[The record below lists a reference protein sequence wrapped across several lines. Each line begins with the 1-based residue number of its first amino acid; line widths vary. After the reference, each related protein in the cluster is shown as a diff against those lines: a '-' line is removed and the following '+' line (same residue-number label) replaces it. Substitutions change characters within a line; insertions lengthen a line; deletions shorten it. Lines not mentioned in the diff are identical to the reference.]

1 MKLRAKIIVSFAVTF
16 LVVLGIALAGIY
28 YLMAIN
34 REQEFIQRI
43 KDKTTTTFRLLLDV
57 QGIDHDILQTFDRNT
72 INNLYDEKVLL
83 FDSLGRNIYSSVDD
97 TKVLFPQ
104 EILKELRGGEEE
116 VTYSEGEYEVYA
128 HVIIDKGKTFYA
140 IGKALDKYGKG
151 KLRFLGYTL
160 LVIFLAVFVLV
171 VLTSFFIAR
180 QITAPILTLTDEVNN
195 RSISNLSRVQ
205 VANTK
210 DEIDSLAIGFNNML
224 ARVEEAYSYQKNFI
238 HHVSH
243 ELKTPIAVLIS
254 NIERTLASGNDNT
267 WRDAFEFQ
275 KEGLMQF
282 ATVIN
287 TLLDISKYET
297 SQNLLL
303 QETVRVDELLFTCFE
318 DLQHVYPNLKF
329 DLSIDDSLNDAEE
342 LSCRGNERMLRIA
355 FFNLLKNAGEYADS
369 KTVFVRI
376 NKTWLKMEIEVL
388 NDGATLDSS
397 EQAKLFQH
405 FFRGRNT
412 GSKAGIGL
420 GLVMA
425 QKIIHLHKGSLT
437 YRVTES
443 GLNCFTVQI

>member
-104 EILKELRGGEEE
+104 EILKELREGEEE

-195 RSISNLSRVQ
+195 RSISNL
-205 VANTK
+205 
-210 DEIDSLAIGFNNML
+210 
-224 ARVEEAYSYQKNFI
+224 
-238 HHVSH
+238 
-243 ELKTPIAVLIS
+243 
-254 NIERTLASGNDNT
+254 
-267 WRDAFEFQ
+267 
-275 KEGLMQF
+275 
-282 ATVIN
+282 
-287 TLLDISKYET
+287 
-297 SQNLLL
+297 
-303 QETVRVDELLFTCFE
+303 
-318 DLQHVYPNLKF
+318 
-329 DLSIDDSLNDAEE
+329 
-342 LSCRGNERMLRIA
+342 
-355 FFNLLKNAGEYADS
+355 
-369 KTVFVRI
+369 
-376 NKTWLKMEIEVL
+376 
-388 NDGATLDSS
+388 
-397 EQAKLFQH
+397 
-405 FFRGRNT
+405 
-412 GSKAGIGL
+412 
-420 GLVMA
+420 
-425 QKIIHLHKGSLT
+425 
-437 YRVTES
+437 
-443 GLNCFTVQI
+443 